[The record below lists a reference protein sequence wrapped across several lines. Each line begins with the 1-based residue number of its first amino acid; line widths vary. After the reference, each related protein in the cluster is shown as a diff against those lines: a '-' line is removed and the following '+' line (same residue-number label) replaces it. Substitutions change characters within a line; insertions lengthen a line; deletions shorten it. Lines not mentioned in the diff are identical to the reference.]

1 MDIETQKKIL
11 QYVLKGLV
19 PPGIAY
25 YNCSMRDDFSCLIH
39 IVTVNDDGVYGLL
52 DSHDRLY
59 LLDWNEWYL
68 EGGLR
73 TFAMARKI
81 EPVEIAE

>member
-1 MDIETQKKIL
+1 MHIETQKKIL
-11 QYVLKGLV
+11 QYVLKGLI

-25 YNCSMRDDFSCLIH
+25 YNCAMREDFSCLIH
-39 IVTVNDDGVYGLL
+39 IVTVSGEGVYGLL
-52 DSHDRLY
+52 DAYDRLF
-59 LLDWNEWYL
+59 LLDWNEWYE

-73 TFAMARKI
+73 TFAQARKI